1 MNDALDQQNERL
13 FNAIEDALVHMHK
26 KSPPR
31 ELMADIRRRYPS
43 PVFFVESNAYTL
55 RHAGLPRL
63 DAFYFTMIPALA
75 RKVGR
80 ESYGKKPR
88 LDKLS
93 KMAGYLATL
102 FIGIHV
108 ECFYEVLLDS
118 RGYVIDTVLVR
129 KGTTN
134 STPFY
139 LKEALSIAVQKEA
152 RAVVLCHNHP
162 CGTLKPSREDVA
174 CTLKAMNAFAALEVP
189 VLDHVII
196 AQDQAVSMRDCGAVP
211 ASLWAMQA
219 PDSKLLR
226 DWIDVDLLADIDFEQ
241 EDTEP

>member
-1 MNDALDQQNERL
+1 MSDALDKQNERL
-13 FNAIEDALVHMHK
+13 YNAIEDALARMHRK
-26 KSPPR
+26 TPPDQQ
-31 ELMADIRRRYPS
+31 MNSIRRRYPS

-55 RHAGLPRL
+55 RRAGLPRL
-63 DAFYFTMIPALA
+63 DAFFFTMIPALA
-75 RKVGR
+75 RKVER
-80 ESYGKKPR
+80 EAYGKKPK
-88 LDKLS
+88 LDTLS
-93 KMAGYLATL
+93 KMAGYLGAL
-102 FIGIHV
+102 FIGVHV

-129 KGTTN
+129 KGTTD

-196 AQDQAVSMRDCGAVP
+196 AQGQAVSMRDCGAVP
-211 ASLWAMQA
+211 SQLWTMQA

-226 DWIDVDLLADIDFEQ
+226 NWVDVELLMDIDPDSK
-241 EDTEP
+241 DTKN